1 MRQILPM
8 QERNNKTTN
17 GVFFCIV
24 DGKATDIGIVD
35 ELLENDQEITRQ
47 LIAAGVIRGFCCGGC
62 G

>member
-1 MRQILPM
+1 M
-8 QERNNKTTN
+8 QKRNNNPTN
-17 GVFFCIV
+17 GVFFCIGEN
-24 DGKATDIGIVD
+24 GKATDIGIVD